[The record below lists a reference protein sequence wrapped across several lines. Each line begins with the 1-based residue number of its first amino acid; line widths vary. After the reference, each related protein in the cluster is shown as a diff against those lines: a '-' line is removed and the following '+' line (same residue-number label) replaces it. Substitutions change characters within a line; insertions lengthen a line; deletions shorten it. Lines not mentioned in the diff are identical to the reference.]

1 MTQDLVDKLD
11 LELAIKHVITDSK
24 TDFII
29 DKLGIELLKNYSQNF
44 IEHLENKIIKCD
56 SVLIKKKNANEYEP
70 LPLQI
75 IDVPKKDLSLRPGAV
90 PEIIDRIYYQALCN
104 AIAPDIDKKLDFNDD
119 KFVFSYR
126 LSHEADDDSYMF
138 IDPSIAYNDFISY
151 QNSLCENAEYSYIL
165 ETDVANYFERIY
177 HHNLIDLLEGLNCD
191 MEIVTA
197 LAQLLRK
204 WNEGLSYGIPQGLW
218 PSDLLG
224 NVYLRYLDFTMKS
237 ENFQYIRY
245 VDDVRVFCKN
255 KKDAKLALIKINQT
269 LRSLGLNIQ
278 PSKTFIHEIDDFCH
292 NIHKFSESIE
302 KLKLANENIIIN
314 FDPYFNEFEIIE
326 SEITEETFEII
337 GLDELFNSAIQEHFK
352 EQEIKFCLN
361 AYTHFQKPM
370 AVSFCL
376 DNFEKLPHLSSYFIN
391 YLTSLGYDFNIAS
404 RILDFLES
412 ENNLYSW
419 QEMWLLRYFYL
430 TPKFDTNLVTYLRK
444 IFLDS
449 NKLVANRSIAALIL
463 GKIGTIQELNL
474 LKDHFNKT
482 DSLWIKRSII
492 LGIARLPDSVRNHVY
507 GYWKRKNWCFDIT
520 SDYSKRIRE

>member
-151 QNSLCENAEYSYIL
+151 QNSLCENAEYSYIV

-191 MEIVTA
+191 MENVSLPKSTTPDFAI
-197 LAQLLRK
+197 AQ
-204 WNEGLSYGIPQGLW
+204 
-218 PSDLLG
+218 
-224 NVYLRYLDFTMKS
+224 V
-237 ENFQYIRY
+237 
-245 VDDVRVFCKN
+245 
-255 KKDAKLALIKINQT
+255 
-269 LRSLGLNIQ
+269 
-278 PSKTFIHEIDDFCH
+278 
-292 NIHKFSESIE
+292 
-302 KLKLANENIIIN
+302 
-314 FDPYFNEFEIIE
+314 
-326 SEITEETFEII
+326 
-337 GLDELFNSAIQEHFK
+337 
-352 EQEIKFCLN
+352 
-361 AYTHFQKPM
+361 
-370 AVSFCL
+370 
-376 DNFEKLPHLSSYFIN
+376 
-391 YLTSLGYDFNIAS
+391 
-404 RILDFLES
+404 
-412 ENNLYSW
+412 
-419 QEMWLLRYFYL
+419 
-430 TPKFDTNLVTYLRK
+430 
-444 IFLDS
+444 
-449 NKLVANRSIAALIL
+449 
-463 GKIGTIQELNL
+463 
-474 LKDHFNKT
+474 
-482 DSLWIKRSII
+482 
-492 LGIARLPDSVRNHVY
+492 
-507 GYWKRKNWCFDIT
+507 
-520 SDYSKRIRE
+520 

>member
-11 LELAIKHVITDSK
+11 IELAIKHVITDSK

-29 DKLGIELLKNYSQNF
+29 DKLGIELLKNYSQDF

-56 SVLIKKKNANEYEP
+56 SVLLNEKNANEYEP

-126 LSHEADDDSYMF
+126 LSNKADDDSYVF

-151 QNSLCENAEYSYIL
+151 QNSLCDDAECCYIV

-177 HHNLIDLLEGLNCD
+177 HHNLISLLEGFNCD

-224 NVYLRYLDFTMKS
+224 NVYLHYLDITIKS
-237 ENFQYIRY
+237 EKFQYIRY
-245 VDDVRVFCKN
+245 VDDIRVFCKN

-269 LRSLGLNIQ
+269 LRYLGLNIQ

-314 FDPYFNEFEIIE
+314 FDPYFNEFEMIE

-337 GLDELFNSAIQEHFK
+337 GLDELFNSATQEPFK

-361 AYTHFQKPM
+361 AYTHFQKPV

-391 YLTSLGYDFNIAS
+391 YLTSLGHDFNNAS
-404 RILDFLES
+404 HILDFLKS

-430 TPKFDTNLVTYLRK
+430 TPKFDADLVIYLRK

-449 NKLVANRSIAALIL
+449 NKPVATRSIAALIL
-463 GKIGTIQELNL
+463 GKIGQISEFNL
-474 LKDHFNKT
+474 LKDNFNKT

-492 LGIARLPDSVRNHVY
+492 LGIAKLPSSVRNHVY
-507 GYWKRKNWCFDIT
+507 GYWKKKNWCFDIT
-520 SDYSKRIRE
+520 SDYSKKI